1 MRPLIASLL
10 LLLTVAAPAAAKSYS
25 AERFDSRIRVLP
37 GGAIEVVETVV
48 FRFEEGT
55 FDHVFREISKRRT
68 DGIEIVSAAM
78 DGRTLAF
85 GEESGQVEVSGGS
98 PVKVRWRFA
107 PRSDSTH
114 TFVLTYVARGVV
126 RREGGVDLLEWVALP
141 TQHAYRIDSSEVV
154 LETPAPLSANPV
166 LESRRVADAGIEP
179 SGQRVQILA
188 RGIGKNGWVKARL
201 QFAEGSVIASAPR
214 WQQREL
220 TANAFAPRW
229 AAACG
234 IVFAMGLVLLFALRQ
249 GYDSPTRGTA
259 TLAVDTPPDSLRPAL
274 AGAVASNGGVALQ
287 HAMATLFALADRGV
301 ITITEEP
308 RKWRQRHF
316 TLHRRQTGDATTP
329 EEAALLNLAFRNKDR
344 EEESVPLSQAR
355 SRVTN
360 RLRDFRKAVQQDL
373 RAHGLLDEDR
383 MHVRSRYLGFSIAL
397 LILALMLIVP
407 AVFLARKYQGWP
419 FLIAAAVGA
428 VAIIGFIFYGALTPL
443 SNEGVRRAERW
454 RAYQKYLKDVARERV
469 HLTAESPALVLPFAV
484 ALGLAG
490 VWSKY
495 VKHHPTMVPPWFRA
509 LATTADDGGFA
520 AFIAAGG
527 AAGDGGAASAG
538 ATGGAAGGGASGAG

>member
-1 MRPLIASLL
+1 MRPLITSLL
-10 LLLTVAAPAAAKSYS
+10 LVLTVAAPVAAKSYS

-55 FDHVFREISKRRT
+55 FEHVFREISTRRT

-85 GEESGQVEVSGGS
+85 GEETGQVEVSGGS

-107 PRSDSTH
+107 PQSDSTH
-114 TFVLTYVARGVV
+114 TFVLTYLARGVV
-126 RREGGVDLLEWVALP
+126 RRERGADLLEWVALP
-141 TQHAYRIDSSEVV
+141 TQHAYRIDSCEVV
-154 LETPAPLSANPV
+154 LETPAPLSASPV
-166 LESRRVADAGIEP
+166 LESRRVADAGVEP

-188 RGIGKNGWVKARL
+188 RDIGKNGWVKARL
-201 QFAEGSVIASAPR
+201 EFAEGSVIASAPR

-229 AAACG
+229 AAASA

-249 GYDSPTRGTA
+249 GYDSPTRGA
-259 TLAVDTPPDSLRPAL
+259 TLAVDTPPDTLRPAV

-287 HAMATLFALADRGV
+287 HAMATLFALADRGA

-308 RKWRQRHF
+308 RKWGQRHF
-316 TLHRRQTGDATTP
+316 TLHRRQTSHGTTL
-329 EEAALLNLAFRNKDR
+329 EEAALLNLAFRKKDR

-355 SRVTN
+355 SRVAN

-407 AVFLARKYQGWP
+407 AVFLAREYQGWP

-495 VKHHPTMVPPWFRA
+495 VKHHPMVPPWFRA
-509 LATTADDGGFA
+509 LATTTDDGGFA

-527 AAGDGGAASAG
+527 AAGNGGAAGAG